1 MPTVT
6 QREAARRDLVEHF
19 VYLAENAGLDVA
31 ERFLTNAE
39 ASFND
44 LAQQPRIGAPL
55 TLKHPDLANV
65 RKWRVKD
72 FDHHLV
78 FYHRAP
84 TAWPSCACCTPPAI
98 GGACWAWQTSRG
110 RPPSCTTSP
119 PRRPPGGM
127 TSQGLLHPPNHVPI
141 ACRNGMEP
149 AGPLWTVFRC
159 ESSGC
164 GIFGEGVGT
173 VRKGIWRPGE
183 DSNLRPAP

>member
-44 LAQQPRIGAPL
+44 LAQQPRIGVPL

-78 FYHRAP
+78 FYQPRP
-84 TAWPSCACCTPPAI
+84 DGMAI
-98 GGACWAWQTSRG
+98 VRVLHAASDWWSLL
-110 RPPSCTTSP
+110 
-119 PRRPPGGM
+119 
-127 TSQGLLHPPNHVPI
+127 GL
-141 ACRNGMEP
+141 A
-149 AGPLWTVFRC
+149 
-159 ESSGC
+159 
-164 GIFGEGVGT
+164 
-173 VRKGIWRPGE
+173 
-183 DSNLRPAP
+183 D

>member
-19 VYLAENAGLDVA
+19 VYLAENAGLDLA

-78 FYHRAP
+78 FYQPRP
-84 TAWPSCACCTPPAI
+84 DGVAI
-98 GGACWAWQTSRG
+98 VRVLHAASDWWSLL
-110 RPPSCTTSP
+110 
-119 PRRPPGGM
+119 
-127 TSQGLLHPPNHVPI
+127 GL
-141 ACRNGMEP
+141 A
-149 AGPLWTVFRC
+149 
-159 ESSGC
+159 
-164 GIFGEGVGT
+164 
-173 VRKGIWRPGE
+173 
-183 DSNLRPAP
+183 D